1 MRDVQGRNPDVASR
15 RAVVNALDDAETDLD
30 MDRVVACAYMAASA
44 PLPGRDLRLHVQAA
58 LVAYPG
64 RRCWPRKA
72 SVDAQA
78 ASAAGASYIDG
89 ASQLE
94 NACPAS

>member
-1 MRDVQGRNPDVASR
+1 MQGRNLDVASL
-15 RAVVNALDDAETDLD
+15 RAVVGALDVLETDLD
-30 MDRVVACAYMAASA
+30 MDRAVAYAYLAAAAAA
-44 PLPGRDLRLHVQAA
+44 PLPGRDLCLHVQAA

-64 RRCWPRKA
+64 RRCWSRKA